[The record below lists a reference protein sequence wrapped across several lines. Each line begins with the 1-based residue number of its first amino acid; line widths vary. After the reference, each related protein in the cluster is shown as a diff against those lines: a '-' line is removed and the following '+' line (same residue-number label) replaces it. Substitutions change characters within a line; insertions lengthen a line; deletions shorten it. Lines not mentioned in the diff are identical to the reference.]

1 MSNALYIEGGASY
14 GAIKKEL
21 VEILWEMFR
30 SQRLEKKKLM
40 ADPGHIR
47 SILADG
53 ARKAR
58 EIAFPTI
65 EDVRKKVGIKY

>member
-1 MSNALYIEGGASY
+1 
-14 GAIKKEL
+14 
-21 VEILWEMFR
+21 
-30 SQRLEKKKLM
+30 M

-47 SILADG
+47 SLLADG

-65 EDVRKKVGIKY
+65 EDVRRKVGIKY